1 MARCRR
7 NRLPRARLGY
17 SLREIAA
24 ELGIHHTTVGRRVKA
39 RERQALGVR

>member
-1 MARCRR
+1 
-7 NRLPRARLGY
+7 
-17 SLREIAA
+17 LREIAA